1 MFYDP
6 EVVEQLAKEIGKES
20 NFNEGKR
27 IYIEKDIWLTY
38 LLRYLYKIE
47 NAANELV
54 FKGGTSLVKCY
65 YGYYRFSED
74 LDFTWAGKKESKK
87 INRKKF
93 KEKYID
99 KIISDFGLSLEE
111 TAEIKEGIRH
121 SQSGKILNYFFI
133 LPSSEE
139 RVQMPKVKINI
150 SFDEKIEFPIKQEIV
165 KPISVTKEKK
175 NELIGYFGKAAEDYF
190 DDLTVLAY
198 SKEEIA
204 CEKLRAL
211 MTRKEK
217 VNRSRDIIDL
227 FYLAKDVDLS
237 KVAFC
242 KECQGKIRK
251 SLKVPSYQ
259 QVAKERIA
267 NIDQYLNNIIEYTK
281 NEPVY
286 VKEIDYGQISKFA
299 IEKLK
304 PILLTILE

>member
-1 MFYDP
+1 MLYDP
-6 EVVEQLAKEIGKES
+6 EIVEQLAKEIGKDS
-20 NFNEGKR
+20 NFKEDKR

-38 LLRYLYKIE
+38 LLRYMYNIE
-47 NAANELV
+47 NASKELI

-74 LDFTWAGKKESKK
+74 LDFTWAGKKENKK

-99 KIISDFGLSLEE
+99 KLIADFGLGLEE
-111 TAEIKEGIRH
+111 TQEIKEGIRH

-133 LPSSEE
+133 LPSAEE
-139 RVQMPKVKINI
+139 RAQMPKVKINI
-150 SFDEKIEFPIKQEIV
+150 SFDEEIEFPIKQEII
-165 KPISVTKEKK
+165 KPISVPKEKK
-175 NELIGYFGKAAEDYF
+175 NDLMGYFGKPSEDYF
-190 DDLTVLAY
+190 DSFTVSVY

-204 CEKLRAL
+204 CEKLRAI

-227 FYLAKDVDLS
+227 YHLSKDVDLS

-251 SLKVPSYQ
+251 SLKVPSYG
-259 QVAKERIA
+259 QVAKERIE
-267 NIDQYLNNIIEYTK
+267 NIDQYLTNIIEYTK

-299 IEKLK
+299 MEKLK
-304 PILLTILE
+304 PILLKILE

>member
-1 MFYDP
+1 MLYDP

-20 NFNEGKR
+20 NFKEDKR

-38 LLRYLYKIE
+38 FLRYLYKIE
-47 NAANELV
+47 NAPNELI

-99 KIISDFGLSLEE
+99 KLISDFDLSLEE
-111 TAEIKEGIRH
+111 TTEIKEGIRH

-139 RVQMPKVKINI
+139 RAQIPKVKINI
-150 SFDEKIEFPIKQEIV
+150 SFDEEIEFPIKREII
-165 KPISVTKEKK
+165 KPIQLLKEKK
-175 NELIGYFGKAAEDYF
+175 NDLIGYFGKAAEDYF
-190 DDLTVLAY
+190 DGLTVSAY
-198 SKEEIA
+198 SKEEIT
-204 CEKLRAL
+204 CEKLRAI

-217 VNRSRDIIDL
+217 INRSRDIIDL

-237 KVAFC
+237 KIAFC

-251 SLKVPSYQ
+251 SLKVPSYG
-259 QVAKERIA
+259 QVAKERMA
-267 NIDQYLNNIIEYTK
+267 NIDQYLTNIIEYTK

-286 VKEIDYGQISKFA
+286 VKEIDYRQITKFA
-299 IEKLK
+299 MEKLK
-304 PILLTILE
+304 PILLKILD

>member
-1 MFYDP
+1 MLYDP

-20 NFNEGKR
+20 NFKEDKR

-47 NAANELV
+47 NASNELIL
-54 FKGGTSLVKCY
+54 KGGTSLVKCY

-74 LDFTWAGKKESKK
+74 LDFTWASKKESKK

-99 KIISDFGLSLEE
+99 KLISDFGLSLEE
-111 TAEIKEGIRH
+111 TAKIKEGMRH

-139 RVQMPKVKINI
+139 RAQIPKVKINI
-150 SFDEKIEFPIKQEIV
+150 SFDEEIEFPISQKIV
-165 KPISVTKEKK
+165 KPISIPKGKK
-175 NELIGYFGKAAEDYF
+175 NDLIGYFGKAADDYF
-190 DDLTVLAY
+190 DDLAVSAY

-204 CEKLRAL
+204 CEKLRAI

-227 FYLAKDVDLS
+227 FHLTKDVDLT

-242 KECQGKIRK
+242 NECQGKIK
-251 SLKVPSYQ
+251 NSMKVPAYQ
-259 QVAKERIA
+259 QVAKERVA
-267 NIDQYLNNIIEYTK
+267 NIDQYLTNILEYTK

-299 IEKLK
+299 MEKLK
-304 PILLTILE
+304 PILLRILE